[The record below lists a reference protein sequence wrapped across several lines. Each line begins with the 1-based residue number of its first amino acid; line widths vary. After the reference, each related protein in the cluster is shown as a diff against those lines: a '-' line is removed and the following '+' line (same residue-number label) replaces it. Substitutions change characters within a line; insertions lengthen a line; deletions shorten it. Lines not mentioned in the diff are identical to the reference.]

1 MRLLPIVTPI
11 ALSVAAILGADLIA
25 VVPIFSSEDPAH
37 ALLAVLVGA
46 LLAAAVY
53 GISFLV
59 QRRMYAE
66 VQKLIPGG
74 VG

>member
-1 MRLLPIVTPI
+1 M
-11 ALSVAAILGADLIA
+11 AAIVGADAIA
-25 VVPIFSSEDPAH
+25 FSPIFRTEDAPH
-37 ALLAVLVGA
+37 ALLAVLTGV

-74 VG
+74 LG

>member
-1 MRLLPIVTPI
+1 MRSLLFSDFAVRSYIAGSVVGVTAP
-11 ALSVAAILGADLIA
+11 A
-25 VVPIFSSEDPAH
+25 V
-37 ALLAVLVGA
+37 GT
-46 LLAAAVY
+46 
-53 GISFLV
+53 FLV